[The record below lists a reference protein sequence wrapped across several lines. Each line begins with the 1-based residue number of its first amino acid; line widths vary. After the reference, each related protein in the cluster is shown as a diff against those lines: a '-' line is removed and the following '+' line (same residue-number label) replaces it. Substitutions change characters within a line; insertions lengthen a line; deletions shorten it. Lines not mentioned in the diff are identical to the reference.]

1 MRSFLLLAAL
11 LLQDRT
17 VLFEEGRA
25 IEVRPPVASP
35 DRHASCVVSFPEES
49 IEALVAAWNEADL
62 SIEQRKNL
70 LFLKLLRPATGD
82 LHVLGASGSLY
93 RLSISPGTDT
103 AVRVRK
109 PAPRQAEAPPALE
122 FVRSLRLG
130 RLPPDAR
137 ARSGGDAV
145 LFRLGSVELRCR
157 AVVETTAYKGFILDL
172 RNTGETPARIDPS
185 RLRGPELVLIGAR
198 DHVVPPGGRTVLYL
212 VFARTP

>member
-1 MRSFLLLAAL
+1 MRTFLLLAAL

-17 VLFEEGRA
+17 VQFEEGHA
-25 IEVRPPVASP
+25 IEVRPAVASA
-35 DRHASCVVSFPEES
+35 DRHATCVVSFPEES

-62 SIEQRKNL
+62 SIEQRRNL
-70 LFLKLLRPATGD
+70 LFLKLLRPASGD

-93 RLSISPGTDT
+93 RLSISPGMDT

-137 ARSGGDAV
+137 ARRGDDAV
-145 LFRLGSVELRCR
+145 LFRLGGAELRCR
-157 AVVETTAYKGFILDL
+157 LVVESTAYRGFILEV
-172 RNTGETPARIDPS
+172 RNSGESPARIDPS
-185 RLRGPELVLIGAR
+185 KLRGADLVVIGAR